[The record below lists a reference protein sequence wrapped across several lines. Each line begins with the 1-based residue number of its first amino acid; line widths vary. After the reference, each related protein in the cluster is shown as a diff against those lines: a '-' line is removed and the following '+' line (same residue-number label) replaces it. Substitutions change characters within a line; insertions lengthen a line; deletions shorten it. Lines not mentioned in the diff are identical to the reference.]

1 MHEPQTKLK
10 TENNFCRN
18 RYRLNMLIQKN
29 DLGETITSLGH
40 SLLRSIRETQL
51 SIKFSNL
58 YEKYSSYTM
67 IPKPTFVENL
77 KLCKRFRH
85 VRGCIIECGVW
96 RGGMS
101 AAMAEVLGNDRNYY
115 LFDSFEGLPEAK
127 KIDGEAAINWQSNK
141 ESPLY
146 YENCKAEIKYADK
159 AMKISGAKNYK
170 LIKGWFSE
178 TLPTFESEEEI
189 SILRLDGDWYDST
202 MDCLRFLYP
211 KVAKGGLIIVDD
223 YYAWDGCSRA
233 VHDYL
238 SIQKLSDR
246 IFQIHGNSYIIKT

>member
-1 MHEPQTKLK
+1 MQESKIKLK
-10 TENNFCRN
+10 TENKSLRN
-18 RYRLNMLIQKN
+18 CNLLDMLIQKN
-29 DLGETITSLGH
+29 QLGDTISSIGY
-40 SLLRSIRETQL
+40 SLLTSIRETQL
-51 SIKFSNL
+51 SIKFSNI
-58 YEKYSSYTM
+58 YEKYSPYTM

-85 VRGCIIECGVW
+85 VKGCIIECGVW

-101 AAMAEVLGNDRNYY
+101 AAMAEVLGNNRNYY

-127 KIDGEAAINWQSNK
+127 EIDGEAAIKWQNDK

-146 YENCKAEIKYADK
+146 YENCKAETDYADK
-159 AMKISGAKNYK
+159 AMKISGAKNYN

-178 TLPTFESEEEI
+178 TLPEFDPKEEI

-202 MDCLRFLYP
+202 IDCLKFLYP

-238 SIQKLSDR
+238 SAQKLSDR
-246 IFQIHGNSYIIKT
+246 IFQINGNSYIIKT